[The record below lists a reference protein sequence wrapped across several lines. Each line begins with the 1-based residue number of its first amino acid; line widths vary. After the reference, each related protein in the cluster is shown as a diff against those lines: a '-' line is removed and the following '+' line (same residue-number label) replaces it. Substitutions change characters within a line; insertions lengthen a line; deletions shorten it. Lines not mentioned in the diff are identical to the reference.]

1 MIEIKRNPNGDTR
14 TATKDVTFEEFRKAN
29 AQHILDVM
37 NTMTML
43 SSALRERAY
52 KHDFTKVI
60 KEEKFYKDFKD
71 TLENGI
77 NFVEGEWYQEHITKE
92 RHHLTSKC
100 PKDVNLID
108 VIEMICDCVC
118 AGLARSGEVR
128 ELEITDE
135 ILKMATQNTI
145 ELIKNNIVVIGE
157 NK

>member
-14 TATKDVTFEEFRKAN
+14 TATKDVTFEEFREAN
-29 AQHILDVM
+29 KQHILDVM

-43 SSALRERAY
+43 SGALRERAY

-60 KEEKFYKDFKD
+60 EEEQFYKDFKD
-71 TLENGI
+71 TLESGI
-77 NFVEGEWYQEHITKE
+77 NFVEGEWYQEHIVKE

-100 PKDVNLID
+100 PENVNLID

-118 AGLARSGEVR
+118 AGLSRSGEVR

-135 ILKMATQNTI
+135 ILKKAVNNTV
-145 ELIKNNIVVIGE
+145 ELLTNNIEVID
-157 NK
+157 